1 MADFQVI
8 AKWAR
13 LAGEGEFYLDPLAVV
28 RLPAFSAFSG
38 GPTAN
43 FGNFPAPRTVSGSS
57 QVVDSQATPMMI
69 RLDWKYLHET

>member
-28 RLPAFSAFSG
+28 RLPAFSG

-43 FGNFPAPRTVSGSS
+43 FGNFSAPRTVSGSS